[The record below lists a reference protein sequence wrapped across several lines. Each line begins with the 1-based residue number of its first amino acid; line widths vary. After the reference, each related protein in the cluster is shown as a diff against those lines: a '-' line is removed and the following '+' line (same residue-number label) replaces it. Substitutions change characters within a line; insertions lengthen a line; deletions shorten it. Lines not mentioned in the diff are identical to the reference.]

1 MLSKSA
7 PSLNTQMQEPYLL
20 KPTIYTWLGK

>member
-1 MLSKSA
+1 MLNKSA

-20 KPTIYTWLGK
+20 KLTIFTWLGK